1 MIPTLK
7 VVLVGAAL
15 STLLTGCITKPDD
28 ELARDAGRMLTPG
41 EVQPMPA
48 DKDKGVQLPD
58 SVRQQLR
65 GGNTVLSEEAQNL
78 LDEPRFSVQANQVDA
93 RDFFAQLSDG
103 TPYSVVIH
111 PEVDGKL
118 SMNLRDVT
126 LGEALEV
133 VQDIYG
139 YDVRKEGRIYRV
151 YPSDMRTETLEL
163 NYLALQRYGS
173 SQTSISSGG
182 VADLGGNNNQ
192 SRAGFGGG
200 QVGGGFQ
207 GGVGMPGMPANGQPG
222 AANSGR
228 MGQMG
233 QSGTEISTSSETD
246 FWSELED
253 TLASIV
259 GDEDGRR
266 VSVSPQA
273 GIATVRAFPNEIRAA
288 RDFIASAERNLQ
300 RQVILEARIVEV
312 SLNDQYEQ
320 GVDWSRIT
328 SSIGNG
334 VTEFGFGGGRNNIDG
349 AFSASFTNQTFDGML
364 QLLSTQ
370 GNVQVLSSPRVTATN
385 NQKAVIKIG
394 EDEYFVTD
402 VSTTTITGTTTTSTP
417 NVELTPFF
425 SGIALDVTPQ
435 IGEDGEVIL
444 HVHPSVTET
453 AEQEKTI
460 TLNEEQL
467 VLPLAR
473 SNIRETDTIIR
484 ARNGEVVVIG
494 GLMQTTYSDVESK
507 VPVLGDLPLLGALF
521 TQRSQQEQKKE
532 LIIMLRPMV
541 VGADTWRQELER
553 SKHLLR
559 DWYGE
564 N

>member
-1 MIPTLK
+1 MIPTVK
-7 VVLVGAAL
+7 GVLVGVAL
-15 STLLTGCITKPDD
+15 CTLLSGCITKPND

-41 EVQPMPA
+41 EVQPMPE
-48 DKDKGVQLPD
+48 DKESGMQLPD

-65 GGNTVLSEEAQNL
+65 GGSSGLSDEAQNL

-111 PEVDGKL
+111 PEVNGKL

-151 YPSDMRTETLEL
+151 YPADMRTETLQL
-163 NYLALQRYGS
+163 NYLALQRYGT
-173 SQTSISSGG
+173 SQTSISSGS
-182 VADLGGNNNQ
+182 VADTGGSGQ
-192 SRAGFGGG
+192 QTRAGYGGAQIGGG
-200 QVGGGFQ
+200 LQ
-207 GGVGMPGMPANGQPG
+207 GAIGMPGMPGSGQSG
-222 AANSGR
+222 AANGGR
-228 MGQMG
+228 MGQTG

-253 TLASIV
+253 TLASII
-259 GDEDGRR
+259 GEDGGRR

-273 GIATVRAFPNEIRAA
+273 GIVTVRALPQEIRAV

-328 SSIGNG
+328 SRIGNG
-334 VTEFGFGGGRNNIDG
+334 VTEFGFGGGRDING

-402 VSTTTITGTTTTSTP
+402 VSTTTITGTATTSTP
-417 NVELTPFF
+417 NIQLTPFF

-453 AEQEKTI
+453 AEQEKVI
-460 TLNEEQL
+460 TLNEERL

-494 GLMQTTYSDVESK
+494 GLMQTTYSDEEAK

-521 TQRSQQEQKKE
+521 TQRSQREQKKE

-553 SKHLLR
+553 SNHLLR
-559 DWYGE
+559 DWYSE